1 MRPGTHNRQRPVGV
15 AGVTGG
21 MVMTRKASLLL
32 NCMTL
37 SAALLAPGAVPVA
50 AQEAGVNGTN
60 VARVEFNQGS
70 VIQKAAAKV
79 WVEYDPAGNAINRYE
94 ERSRDEWSVYLYDP
108 SRNMR
113 LAVDLHRRELIIVG
127 ENGDTSVMATISG
140 ASVTPR
146 TAARQPA
153 APQARTPTPTPSP
166 VYQPAPQ
173 QPAFT
178 RPTDPASAAAADD
191 DFNPFADPGQPSTGQ
206 TGGAQSTGGGAS
218 SSRSP
223 RDVITA
229 AAQPAF
235 TRRDTAAG
243 GPAFGQAAAAPSFE
257 GPWVAAQDKVAT
269 ENGDGITEAVTW
281 TMREA
286 LWITSAE
293 GSISIH
299 FDANPGGSVTLAK
312 VSDTQY
318 SGSGYSARFTIID
331 RKTIRLSL
339 TGGGSSREYAI
350 SKGPSGVKL
359 SRARTR
365 PETDDEI
372 DTFTAGNLVP
382 RYNDMFFSYRS
393 EKMDPFNARRGRA
406 MQIFKEPESTDF
418 SIENN
423 FQSKTIPLGLRAEEI
438 RRTEGSQLEAV
449 ITNTSSFEKSMSLN
463 FGASGSFKGVNS
475 AWEYSREESKG
486 ADRSDGTTKAFGLAR
501 SEVYALLLD
510 KPNMLLSADFKYDI
524 LQLAQGNISAQGF
537 VGKYGTH
544 YANAIHYGGI
554 GRAQRSVTTSEFK
567 QWAKESNGYKQEGG
581 FDGGPAASIKAKGG
595 LTMASGDSR
604 GGSSMFSTE
613 SWSAAGGSGS
623 MTSLGWNVDE
633 RNAVPVRYDLR
644 PLSELIS
651 PIFFGEEWGTPQ
663 RAGLM
668 QARASLDAEITRY
681 LQSQPRA
688 DNRTL
693 GPAVYQLTFHSIKCV
708 NNGDEGKA
716 DAYLYGD
723 INVQVMGQE
732 PSQTVNLFTAQESN
746 PTKIS
751 CNGGAEHPINRTVFV
766 TGSRKGDGAASFLIT
781 SSGLYEDDNSFTD
794 LDDPISVTSKVNAP
808 GLPHFNP
815 ALPLFVALPTY
826 VTLRDWRADRPRS
839 DIEGTTI
846 TNAPGVTYGPELR
859 VSVSFQEIQ

>member
-1 MRPGTHNRQRPVGV
+1 MRPGTHNRQRLARV
-15 AGVTGG
+15 AVVNGG
-21 MVMTRKASLLL
+21 MAMTRKAWLLM
-32 NCMTL
+32 NCMALGTAL
-37 SAALLAPGAVPVA
+37 IAPAAAPVA

-60 VARVEFNQGS
+60 VARVEFNEGR
-70 VIQKAAAKV
+70 VLQKAAASV
-79 WVEYDPAGNAINRYE
+79 WVEYDPAGNAAFRFE
-94 ERSRDEWSVYLYDP
+94 ERGRDEWSVYLYDP

-113 LAVDLHRRELIIVG
+113 LAVDLHTRQLSIDLASG
-127 ENGDTSVMATISG
+127 ERQVIGTITG
-140 ASVTPR
+140 ASVSPR
-146 TAARQPA
+146 TAARPPVQPR
-153 APQARTPTPTPSP
+153 QMPTPTPP
-166 VYQPAPQ
+166 PAYQAPQQ

-178 RPTDPASAAAADD
+178 RSATPASTAAAAAAPVDD
-191 DFNPFADPGQPSTGQ
+191 DFNPFADP
-206 TGGAQSTGGGAS
+206 AQSGAVQTNGTAVTP
-218 SSRSP
+218 RTTP

-235 TRRDTAAG
+235 TRGAAG
-243 GPAFGQAAAAPSFE
+243 ASGPAAAAAVSFD
-257 GPWVAAQDKVAT
+257 GPWVADTKLAQSS
-269 ENGDGITEAVTW
+269 GDGIADAVTW

-286 LWITSAE
+286 LWITSTDNA
-293 GSISIH
+293 ITIH
-299 FDANPGGSVTLAK
+299 FDANPAGSVTLMK
-312 VSDTQY
+312 VGDSQY
-318 SGSGYSARFTIID
+318 QGDGYSAAFTVID
-331 RKTIRLSL
+331 RKTIRLALS
-339 TGGGSSREYAI
+339 GGGRSREYAI
-350 SKGPSGVKL
+350 SKGPSGIKL
-359 SRARTR
+359 SRTRTR

-382 RYNDMFFSYRS
+382 RYKDMFFSFRS
-393 EKMDPFNARRGRA
+393 EKMDLFNANRGRA
-406 MQIFKEPESTDF
+406 LQIFREPESTDF
-418 SIENN
+418 SIESN

-438 RRTEGSQLEAV
+438 RRTEGNQLEAV

-524 LQLAQGNISAQGF
+524 LQLAQGRTSAQAI

-554 GRAQRSVTTSEFK
+554 GKAQRTVTTSEFK

-613 SWSAAGGSGS
+613 SWSASGGSGS

-651 PIFFGEEWGTPQ
+651 PIFFGEEWSTAQ
-663 RAGLM
+663 RAGLL
-668 QARASLDAEITRY
+668 QARAGLDAEITRY
-681 LQSQPRA
+681 LQSQQRA
-688 DNRTL
+688 DERTL
-693 GPAVYQLTFHSIKCV
+693 GPAVYQLTFHGLKCV

-723 INVQVMGQE
+723 INVQVIGQE
-732 PSQTVNLFTAQESN
+732 PGQTVNLFTAQESN

-766 TGSRKGDGAASFLIT
+766 TGSRKGDGAASFLM
-781 SSGLYEDDNSFTD
+781 SASGLYEDDNSFTD
-794 LDDPISVTSKVNAP
+794 LDDPIYVLGKPIIP
-808 GLPHFNP
+808 GQPMFGTTP
-815 ALPLFVALPTY
+815 AF

-859 VSVSFQEIQ
+859 VSVSFKEIQ

>member
-1 MRPGTHNRQRPVGV
+1 MRPGTHNRQRLAGV

-21 MVMTRKASLLL
+21 LVMTRKAWLLL

-37 SAALLAPGAVPVA
+37 SAALIAPAAAPVA

-60 VARVEFNQGS
+60 VARVEFNQGR

-79 WVEYDPAGNAINRYE
+79 WVEYDPAGNAAFRFE
-94 ERSRDEWSVYLYDP
+94 ERGRDEWSVYLYDP

-113 LAVDLHRRELIIVG
+113 LAVDLHTRTLSIDLASG
-127 ENGDTSVMATISG
+127 ERQVIGTITG

-153 APQARTPTPTPSP
+153 QPQQMPTPTPPP
-166 VYQPAPQ
+166 VYQAPPQ

-178 RPTDPASAAAADD
+178 RPAAPASTAAPVDD
-191 DFNPFADPGQPSTGQ
+191 DFNPFADPAQP
-206 TGGAQSTGGGAS
+206 GAQTATTTTPP
-218 SSRSP
+218 RTTP

-235 TRRDTAAG
+235 TRGAAG
-243 GPAFGQAAAAPSFE
+243 TSGPAAAALSFD
-257 GPWVAAQDKVAT
+257 GPWVADTKLAQSS
-269 ENGDGITEAVTW
+269 GDGIADAVTW

-286 LWITSAE
+286 LWITSTDSA
-293 GSISIH
+293 ITIH
-299 FDANPGGSVTLAK
+299 FDANPAGSVTLMK
-312 VSDTQY
+312 VADSQY
-318 SGSGYSARFTIID
+318 QGDGYSAAFTVID
-331 RKTIRLSL
+331 RKTIRLAL
-339 TGGGSSREYAI
+339 TGGGRSREYAI
-350 SKGPSGVKL
+350 SKGPSGIKL
-359 SRARTR
+359 SRTRTR

-382 RYNDMFFSYRS
+382 RYKDMFFSFRS
-393 EKMDPFNARRGRA
+393 EKMDLFNANRGRA
-406 MQIFKEPESTDF
+406 LQIFKEPESTDF
-418 SIENN
+418 SIESN

-438 RRTEGSQLEAV
+438 RRTEGNQLEAV

-486 ADRSDGTTKAFGLAR
+486 ADRTDGTTKAFGLAR

-524 LQLAQGNISAQGF
+524 LQLAQGRTSAQAII
-537 VGKYGTH
+537 GKYGTH

-554 GRAQRSVTTSEFK
+554 GKAQRSVTTSEFK
-567 QWAKESNGYKQEGG
+567 QWAKESNGFKQEGG

-613 SWSAAGGSGS
+613 SWSASGGSGS

-651 PIFFGEEWGTPQ
+651 PIFFGEEWSTAQ
-663 RAGLM
+663 RAGLL

-688 DNRTL
+688 DERTL
-693 GPAVYQLTFHSIKCV
+693 GPAVYQLTFHGLQCV

-723 INVQVMGQE
+723 INVQVIGQE
-732 PSQTVNLFTAQESN
+732 PGQTVNLFTAQESN

-766 TGSRKGDGAASFLIT
+766 TGSRKGDGAASFLM
-781 SSGLYEDDNSFTD
+781 SASGLFEDDNSFTD
-794 LDDPISVTSKVNAP
+794 LDDPIYVLGKPIIP
-808 GLPHFNP
+808 GQPMFGTTP
-815 ALPLFVALPTY
+815 AF

-859 VSVSFQEIQ
+859 VSVSFKEIQ

>member
-1 MRPGTHNRQRPVGV
+1 MRPGTHNRQHPDGL

-21 MVMTRKASLLL
+21 MVMTRKAWLLL

-37 SAALLAPGAVPVA
+37 SAALIAPATAPVA

-60 VARVEFNQGS
+60 VARVEFNQGR
-70 VIQKAAAKV
+70 VIQKAAAGV
-79 WVEYDPAGNAINRYE
+79 WVEYDPAGHAAFRFE
-94 ERSRDEWSVYLYDP
+94 ERGRDEWSVYLYDP

-113 LAVDLHRRELIIVG
+113 LAVDLHTRTLSIDLASG
-127 ENGDTSVMATISG
+127 ERQVIGTITG
-140 ASVTPR
+140 ASVSPR
-146 TAARQPA
+146 TVARQPVQ
-153 APQARTPTPTPSP
+153 PQQMPTPTPPP
-166 VYQPAPQ
+166 VYQAPPQ

-178 RPTDPASAAAADD
+178 RPTAPASTAAPVDD
-191 DFNPFADPGQPSTGQ
+191 DFNPFADPAQP
-206 TGGAQSTGGGAS
+206 GAQTATTATPP
-218 SSRSP
+218 RTTP

-235 TRRDTAAG
+235 TRG
-243 GPAFGQAAAAPSFE
+243 GTGASSAPAAALSFD
-257 GPWVAAQDKVAT
+257 GPWVADTKLAQSS
-269 ENGDGITEAVTW
+269 GDGIADAVTW

-286 LWITSAE
+286 LWITSTDSA
-293 GSISIH
+293 ITIH
-299 FDANPGGSVTLAK
+299 FDANPAGSVTLMK
-312 VSDTQY
+312 VGDSRYQGD
-318 SGSGYSARFTIID
+318 GYSAAFTVID
-331 RKTIRLSL
+331 RKTIRLAL
-339 TGGGSSREYAI
+339 TGGGRSREYAI
-350 SKGPSGVKL
+350 SKGPSGIKL
-359 SRARTR
+359 SRTRTR

-382 RYNDMFFSYRS
+382 RYKEMFFSFRS
-393 EKMDPFNARRGRA
+393 EKMDLFNANRGRA
-406 MQIFKEPESTDF
+406 LQIFKEPESTDF
-418 SIENN
+418 SIESN

-438 RRTEGSQLEAV
+438 RRTEGNQLEAV

-486 ADRSDGTTKAFGLAR
+486 ADRTDGTTKAFGLVR

-524 LQLAQGNISAQGF
+524 LQLAQGRTSAQAIIA
-537 VGKYGTH
+537 KYGTH

-554 GRAQRSVTTSEFK
+554 GKAQRSVTTSEFK
-567 QWAKESNGYKQEGG
+567 QWAKESNGFKQEGG

-613 SWSAAGGSGS
+613 SWSASGGSGS

-651 PIFFGEEWGTPQ
+651 PIFFGEEWSTAQ
-663 RAGLM
+663 RAGLL
-668 QARASLDAEITRY
+668 QARAGLDAEITRY

-688 DNRTL
+688 DERTL
-693 GPAVYQLTFHSIKCV
+693 GPAVYQLTFHGLQCV

-723 INVQVMGQE
+723 INVQVIGQE
-732 PSQTVNLFTAQESN
+732 PGQTVNLFTAQESN

-766 TGSRKGDGAASFLIT
+766 TGSRKGDGAASFLM
-781 SSGLYEDDNSFTD
+781 SASGLYEDDNSFTD
-794 LDDPISVTSKVNAP
+794 LDDPIYVLGKPIMP
-808 GLPHFNP
+808 GQPMFGTTP
-815 ALPLFVALPTY
+815 AFVI
-826 VTLRDWRADRPRS
+826 LRDWRADRPRS

-859 VSVSFQEIQ
+859 VSVSFKEIQ

>member
-1 MRPGTHNRQRPVGV
+1 M
-15 AGVTGG
+15 A
-21 MVMTRKASLLL
+21 RKAWLLL

-37 SAALLAPGAVPVA
+37 SAAALAPAAGPVL

-79 WVEYDPAGNAINRYE
+79 WVEYDPAGNAINRFE

-127 ENGDTSVMATISG
+127 ENGDTSVMGMITG
-140 ASVTPR
+140 ASVSPR

-153 APQARTPTPTPSP
+153 PPPA
-166 VYQPAPQ
+166 YQPPPQ

-178 RPTDPASAAAADD
+178 QPTAPASTAVADD
-191 DFNPFADPGQPSTGQ
+191 DFNPFADPAQSGAGQ
-206 TGGAQSTGGGAS
+206 TSGAQTGTATTP
-218 SSRSP
+218 RTP

-235 TRRDTAAG
+235 TRHDTAAG
-243 GPAFGQAAAAPSFE
+243 GPGFAQAAAAPSFE
-257 GPWVAAQDKVAT
+257 GPWVAAEEKVAT
-269 ENGDGITEAVTW
+269 EKGDGITEAVTW
-281 TMREA
+281 NMREA
-286 LWITSAE
+286 LWITTTD
-293 GSISIH
+293 GGITIH
-299 FDANPGGSVTLAK
+299 FDANPAGSVTLAK

-318 SGSGYSARFTIID
+318 SGGGYSARFTIID
-331 RKTIRLSL
+331 RKTIRLAL
-339 TGGGSSREYAI
+339 TGGGTSRQYAI

-406 MQIFKEPESTDF
+406 LLIFKEPETTDF

-438 RRTEGSQLEAV
+438 RRTEGNQLEAV

-486 ADRSDGTTKAFGLAR
+486 ADRSDGTTKAYGLAR

-510 KPNMLLSADFKYDI
+510 KPNMLLDADFKYDI
-524 LQLAQGNISAQGF
+524 LQLAQGGISAQAF
-537 VGKYGTH
+537 VAKYGTH

-554 GRAQRSVTTSEFK
+554 GKAQRSVTTTEFK
-567 QWAKESNGYKQEGG
+567 QWAKESNGYKQNGG
-581 FDGGPAASIKAKGG
+581 FDGGPAGSINAKGG
-595 LTMASGDSR
+595 LTMASGDSK

-633 RNAVPVRYDLR
+633 RNSVPVRYDLR
-644 PLSELIS
+644 PLSDLIS
-651 PIFFGEEWGTPQ
+651 PIFFGEEWSTPQ
-663 RAGLM
+663 RAGLL

-681 LQSQPRA
+681 LQSQPKPDARV
-688 DNRTL
+688 L
-693 GPAVYQLTFHSIKCV
+693 GPAVYQLTFHGLKCI
-708 NNGDEGKA
+708 NNGDEGNA

-723 INVQVMGQE
+723 INATITGLE
-732 PSQTVNLFTAQESN
+732 PSQTVNLFTAAEAN

-751 CNGGAEHPINRTVFV
+751 CNGGAEHPINRTVIV
-766 TGSRKGDGAASFLIT
+766 AGSRKGDGAAAFLL
-781 SSGLYEDDNSFTD
+781 SASGLYEDDNSFTD

-808 GLPHFNP
+808 GLPHYNP
-815 ALPLFVALPTY
+815 ALPIFSALPIY
-826 VTLRDWRADRPRS
+826 VTLRDWRADRPRT
-839 DIEGTTI
+839 DIEGTII
-846 TNAPGVTYGPELR
+846 TNAPGVTYGPDLR
-859 VSVSFQEIQ
+859 VSVSFQQIQ

>member
-1 MRPGTHNRQRPVGV
+1 
-15 AGVTGG
+15 
-21 MVMTRKASLLL
+21 MTRKAWLLL

-37 SAALLAPGAVPVA
+37 SAVALAPAAAPVA

-70 VIQKAAAKV
+70 VIQKAAANV

-108 SRNMR
+108 SRNLR

-127 ENGDTSVMATISG
+127 DNGDTPIMGTITG

-153 APQARTPTPTPSP
+153 PQAARPQPAPPAAQQAWTPTPTTTPP
-166 VYQPAPQ
+166 YQPSPQ

-178 RPTDPASAAAADD
+178 RPAAPASAAAAED
-191 DFNPFADPGQPSTGQ
+191 DFDPFADPAQSGAGQ
-206 TGGAQSTGGGAS
+206 TSGAQTGTATTP
-218 SSRSP
+218 RTP

-229 AAQPAF
+229 EAQPAF

-243 GPAFGQAAAAPSFE
+243 GPGFAQAAAAPSFE
-257 GPWVAAQDKVAT
+257 GPWVAAEEKVAT
-269 ENGDGITEAVTW
+269 EKGDGITEAVTW
-281 TMREA
+281 NMRES
-286 LWITSAE
+286 LWITTTDGA
-293 GSISIH
+293 ITIH
-299 FDANPGGSVTLAK
+299 FDANPAGSVTLAK

-318 SGSGYSARFTIID
+318 SGGGYSARFAVID
-331 RKTIRLSL
+331 RKTIRLAL

-406 MQIFKEPESTDF
+406 LQIFMEPETTDF
-418 SIENN
+418 SIEKN

-438 RRTEGSQLEAV
+438 RRTEGNQLEAV

-486 ADRSDGTTKAFGLAR
+486 ADRSDGTTKAYGLAR

-510 KPNMLLSADFKYDI
+510 KPNMLLDADFKYDI
-524 LQLAQGNISAQGF
+524 LQLAQGGISAQGF
-537 VGKYGTH
+537 VAKYGTH
-544 YANAIHYGGI
+544 YSNAIHYGGI
-554 GRAQRSVTTSEFK
+554 GKAQRSVTTTEFK

-595 LTMASGDSR
+595 LTMASGDSK

-633 RNAVPVRYDLR
+633 RNSVPVRYDLR

-651 PIFFGEEWGTPQ
+651 PIFFGEEWSTPQ
-663 RAGLM
+663 RAGLL

-681 LQSQPRA
+681 LRSQPRA
-688 DNRTL
+688 DENTVF
-693 GPAVYQLTFHSIKCV
+693 GPAVYQLTFHGLTCV
-708 NNGDEGKA
+708 NNGDEGRA
-716 DAYLYGD
+716 DAYIYGD
-723 INVQVMGQE
+723 INVQVLGLE
-732 PSQTVNLFTAQESN
+732 PMQTVNLFSAQESN
-746 PTKIS
+746 PTKIA

-766 TGSRKGDGAASFLIT
+766 TGSRKGDGAANFLIT
-781 SSGLYEDDNSFTD
+781 ANGLYEDDNSFTD
-794 LDDPISVTSKVNAP
+794 LDDPISVMGKPIVP
-808 GLPHFNP
+808 GQPMFGVLPAF
-815 ALPLFVALPTY
+815 
-826 VTLRDWRADRPRS
+826 VTLRDWRADRPRT
-839 DIEGTTI
+839 DIEGTII
-846 TNAPGVTYGPELR
+846 TNATGVTYGPDLR
-859 VSVSFQEIQ
+859 VSVSFQQIQ